1 MRELLMEVFGNFTR
15 LIILLHIVSSM
26 ILVGSLF
33 AIRVI
38 AAPVIESIEKEEERL
53 KKGIDLMRR
62 FGYIIVTLMLILILA
77 SVFMNVGLGFKYGNP
92 TMYVLVHTKEAIWT
106 FMLFNFIYMYFKY
119 RSARKAYEKKE
130 WIEVQEN
137 LILMI
142 HYLIPLNF
150 VLGLIAAYFGII
162 LRGY

>member
-15 LIILLHIVSSM
+15 LIILLHIVSAM

-33 AIRVI
+33 VMRVVV
-38 AAPVIESIEKEEERL
+38 APVLEKISKEEERL
-53 KKGIDLMRR
+53 GKGLELMRR
-62 FGYIIVTLMLILILA
+62 FGYVVIPVMLILILA

-106 FMLFNFIYMYFKY
+106 FVAFNFIYMYIKY
-119 RSARKAYEKKE
+119 RSARKAYELKE
-130 WIEVQEN
+130 WVEVQEN

>member
-1 MRELLMEVFGNFTR
+1 
-15 LIILLHIVSSM
+15 
-26 ILVGSLF
+26 
-33 AIRVI
+33 VI